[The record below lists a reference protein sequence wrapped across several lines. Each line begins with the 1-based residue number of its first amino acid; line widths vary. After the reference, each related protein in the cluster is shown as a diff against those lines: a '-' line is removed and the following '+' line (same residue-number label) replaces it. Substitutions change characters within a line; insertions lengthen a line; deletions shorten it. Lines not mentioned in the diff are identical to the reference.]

1 MNLGMLHPLMQRLKK
16 HHKKIVD
23 VFIVEYDLAP
33 EYPYPRGLNQC
44 FEAYKQYLGSYRNI
58 IIGNQQPHIAKSSKT
73 ISKFI
78 LRR

>member
-33 EYPYPRGLNQC
+33 EYPYPRGLKKPISNILEVTATSSSVTNNRTLQNHQ
-44 FEAYKQYLGSYRNI
+44 KQFQSL
-58 IIGNQQPHIAKSSKT
+58 
-73 ISKFI
+73 F
-78 LRR
+78 